1 LRAVAG
7 AWIAAGPA
15 QRRVTEKGVGT
26 AQLDPVAIRQRRRD
40 LVENGERKTSTRKKR
55 SRGKFCA
62 RASCPSRYHINSG
75 GSIINLGGN
84 ALWGR
89 VE

>member
-26 AQLDPVAIRQRRRD
+26 AQLDPVAIRLRRRD
-40 LVENGERKTSTRKKR
+40 LVENGE
-55 SRGKFCA
+55 
-62 RASCPSRYHINSG
+62 
-75 GSIINLGGN
+75 
-84 ALWGR
+84 
-89 VE
+89 